1 MVEKL
6 RRRPPGVDIIAF
18 LAVVASLALGELLTA
33 AIIGVMLAT
42 GHYLEDYAAGRAQR
56 ELTALIQRA
65 PRTAHLVRGRHRGDG
80 RHRPDSTWRSTTGQI
95 G

>member
-6 RRRPPGVDIIAF
+6 RRRQPGVDVIAL

-42 GHYLEDYAAGRAQR
+42 GQFLEDYAAGTGTARADS
-56 ELTALIQRA
+56 
-65 PRTAHLVRGRHRGDG
+65 AHPA
-80 RHRPDSTWRSTTGQI
+80 RPTNGTFGA